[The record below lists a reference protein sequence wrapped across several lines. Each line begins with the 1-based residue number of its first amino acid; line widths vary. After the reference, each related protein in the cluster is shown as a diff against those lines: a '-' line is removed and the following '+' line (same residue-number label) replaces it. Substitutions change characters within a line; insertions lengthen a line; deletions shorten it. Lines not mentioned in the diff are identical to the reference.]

1 MTLDDFFKGSKEAWE
16 KEQQRKAD
24 EVKAREEEERRK
36 KIEALKAGRAG
47 GKKPTI
53 IPPAASVV
61 SPVVV
66 PAGNFQ
72 IESLAD
78 RYRLHNVQYNNGV
91 YVVDWSKELLEN
103 GAAKKQQEWIVATQS
118 TEWKIPDLQLYHA
131 TLATLYRHKD
141 HAAKEQQKLVKEVQQ
156 VFQQDF
162 DPAKPYMTTSTKI
175 QYAASGL
182 DKVTHGWGYPSAQKH
197 SLVLVG
203 PDAYVNPSSGL
214 EAQMEVLLG
223 SRDVAE
229 IEKVYEWVSGKKP
242 YLWRL
247 GQAPAQDK
255 ERAAVLGCN
264 DGNEFSISC
273 SIDFSGSRP
282 SRGVVASSSRAEK

>member
-1 MTLDDFFKGSKEAWE
+1 MTLDDFFKCSKEVWE
-16 KEQQRKAD
+16 RELKRKAD
-24 EVKAREEEERRK
+24 EAKAREEEERRQR
-36 KIEALKAGRAG
+36 IEVLKAGRAG

-78 RYRLHNVQYNNGV
+78 RYRLHHVPYNNDL

-103 GAAKKQQEWIVATQS
+103 GATKTQRDWIAATQS
-118 TEWKIPDLQLYHA
+118 TEWKIPNLQLYHA

-141 HAAKEQQKLVKEVQQ
+141 HAAKEQQKLVKELQQ
-156 VFQQDF
+156 VFKTDF
-162 DPAKPYMTTSTKI
+162 APDKPYMTTSTRI
-175 QYAASGL
+175 QYAASGF
-182 DKVTHGWGYPSAQKH
+182 DNVTHYFGYPFAQKH
-197 SLVLVG
+197 SLALVG
-203 PDAYVNPSSGL
+203 QNGYVDSSSGM

-223 SRDVAE
+223 SCDVAE
-229 IEKVYEWVSGKKP
+229 IKKVYKWVSGKKP

-247 GQAPAQDK
+247 EQAPAQD
-255 ERAAVLGCN
+255 EEQAVVLGCYSYRFN
-264 DGNEFSISC
+264 IYCDGGFDISW
-273 SIDFSGSRP
+273 P
-282 SRGVVASSSRAEK
+282 SRGVVASARAEK

>member
-16 KEQQRKAD
+16 KAQRQIAD
-24 EVKAREEEERRK
+24 EAKAREEEERRQ
-36 KIEALKAGRAG
+36 KIEVLKAGRAG
-47 GKKPTI
+47 GKKTTI
-53 IPPAASVV
+53 IPPAA
-61 SPVVV
+61 PAV
-66 PAGNFQ
+66 PSIVIPPGNFQ

-103 GAAKKQQEWIVATQS
+103 GATKKQQEWIAATQS
-118 TEWKIPDLQLYHA
+118 TEWKIPNMRLYHA

-141 HAAKEQQKLVKEVQQ
+141 HAAKEQQKLVKELQQ
-156 VFQQDF
+156 VFKTDF
-162 DPAKPYMTTSTKI
+162 FSGKLYMTTSTRI

-182 DKVTHGWGYPSAQKH
+182 DNVTHNFGYPFAQKH
-197 SLVLVG
+197 LLALAG
-203 PDAYVNPSSGL
+203 QDGYVDSSSGM

-223 SRDVAE
+223 SRDLAE
-229 IEKVYEWVSGKKP
+229 IEKMYEWVSGKKP

-247 GQAPAQDK
+247 EQALQQDE

-264 DGNEFSISC
+264 YGINRFNIYC
-273 SIDFSGSRP
+273 GGDFDNSRP
-282 SRGVVASSSRAEK
+282 SRGVVASPAREK